1 MGKENLSSFVEKN
14 TKEWN
19 IENKKQWN
27 IEYREVEKQLKEET
41 ILNKLDL
48 IYDML
53 KNNKNVSNEIKD
65 IKNYLEN
72 EYFELT
78 GFPVPY
84 NENWE
89 MFTPLD

>member
-1 MGKENLSSFVEKN
+1 
-14 TKEWN
+14 
-19 IENKKQWN
+19 
-27 IEYREVEKQLKEET
+27 
-41 ILNKLDL
+41 
-48 IYDML
+48 ML

-84 NENWE
+84 NEN
-89 MFTPLD
+89 